1 MDYFERNQYL
11 NRLLENITA
20 EETPEIAKKI
30 PREIGEILVRK
41 KSLEQGIVYLDWNM
55 KFKHNLDVSRKGNYG
70 RDEIQ
75 IIFSMN
81 QDVEWNIEDNDQKI
95 ILKEGELCAYRNY
108 DLTTSM
114 CYSKERNFLFKS
126 IQIPTDYF
134 RNLLLHYFSKEN
146 VERMEELFLHQVTKT
161 KITASM
167 YRILY
172 EMEQAEQFGEF
183 KGLYLEGKV
192 IELLSVVLHNLSL
205 VEIIKIKHGCNL
217 SPEDKK
223 SIQQIKKCIDEHPER
238 EYKGEKL
245 AKQVNMSVSKLS
257 RGFLQMYDMP
267 IHKYV
272 IEKRLEYAAMLLSE
286 KSCNVSEAAG
296 RCGYTNLSHF
306 SNSFRKKYG
315 VLPKDYAM

>member
-1 MDYFERNQYL
+1 MELYERNRYL
-11 NRLLENITA
+11 NHMLENITA
-20 EETPEIAKKI
+20 DQAPEVAEKI
-30 PREIGEILVRK
+30 PCEIGKIQVHKESFK
-41 KSLEQGIVYLDWNM
+41 QGIVYLEWDMN
-55 KFKHNLDVSRKGNYG
+55 FKHEMDVSRKGNFG

-81 QDVEWNIEDNDQKI
+81 QDVEWKIEDNDQTI
-95 ILKEGELCAYRNY
+95 ELKKGELCAYRNY

-114 CYSKERNFLFKS
+114 CYSKECSFLFKS
-126 IQIPTDYF
+126 IQIPTEYF
-134 RNLLLHYFSKEN
+134 RELLLHYFTKEN
-146 VERMEELFLHQVTKT
+146 VKRMEKLFLHQVTKT
-161 KITASM
+161 KITAVM

-172 EMEQAEQFGEF
+172 EMEQAERFGEF

-192 IELLSVVLHNLSL
+192 IELLSVVLHNISHA
-205 VEIIKIKHGCNL
+205 EIIKVKRVCNL
-217 SPEDKK
+217 SAEDQRC
-223 SIQQIKKCIDEHPER
+223 IRQIKKCIDEHPER
-238 EYKGEKL
+238 EYRSEQL

-257 RGFLQMYDMP
+257 RGFLQLYDMSV
-267 IHKYV
+267 HRYV

-315 VLPKDYAM
+315 VLPKDYAL

>member
-1 MDYFERNQYL
+1 MDYFEWNRYL

-30 PREIGEILVRK
+30 PKEIGEILVHK

-55 KFKHNLDVSRKGNYG
+55 KFEHNLDVSRKGNYG

-81 QDVEWNIEDNDQKI
+81 QDVEWKIEDNDQTI
-95 ILKEGELCAYRNY
+95 ELKKGELCAYRNY

-114 CYSKERNFLFKS
+114 CYSGECNFLFKS

-134 RNLLLHYFSKEN
+134 RELLLHYFSKEN
-146 VERMEELFLHQVTKT
+146 VKQMEELFLHQVTKT
-161 KITASM
+161 KITAVM
-167 YRILY
+167 YRILH
-172 EMEQAEQFGEF
+172 EMEQAERFGEF

-192 IELLSVVLHNLSL
+192 IELLSVVLHDISI
-205 VEIIKIKHGCNL
+205 VQAIKIKRACNL
-217 SPEDKK
+217 SMEDKRN
-223 SIQQIKKCIDEHPER
+223 ICRIKRCIDKHPER
-238 EYKGEKL
+238 EYANEQL
-245 AKQVNMSVSKLS
+245 AKQANMSVSKLS
-257 RGFLQMYDMP
+257 RGFFQMYDMP
-267 IHKYV
+267 VHRYV